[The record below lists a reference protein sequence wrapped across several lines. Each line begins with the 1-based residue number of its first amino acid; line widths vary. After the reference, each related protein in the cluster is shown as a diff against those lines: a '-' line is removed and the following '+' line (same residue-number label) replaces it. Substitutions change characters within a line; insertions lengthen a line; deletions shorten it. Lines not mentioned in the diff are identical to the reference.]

1 MLYISVLLTSFIQSL
16 IEWDHQLLLAIN
28 GWHAPWADWVMWY
41 ASKSTVWIP
50 LYVLLVVLL
59 AWRVFSP
66 ARHFSWRALRAVGVL
81 PRAVCLRRV
90 LLLVCVLA
98 AFGIATGAADYISSG
113 IIKHAV
119 CRFRPTQ
126 NPHLAHLVH
135 IVNGYRGGR
144 YGFVSSHAANTMA
157 CALLFSLL
165 YKNWKATVG
174 LMSWVALNCYS
185 RMYLGVHYP
194 SDIVGGLIVGA
205 ATALLVYWVLNRWV
219 LPAVRRGEASDR
231 KAAADGEA
239 PADGGSGTAQ
249 TAQP

>member
-1 MLYISVLLTSFIQSL
+1 MLLSTFIQTL
-16 IEWDHQLLLAIN
+16 IEFDHLLLLAIN
-28 GWHAPWADWVMWY
+28 GWHAPWADVLMWY

-50 LYVLLVVLL
+50 LYILLIGLL
-59 AWRVFSP
+59 AWRAFCPVGHLS
-66 ARHFSWRALRAVGVL
+66 ARAFRALSVMPKAFYW
-81 PRAVCLRRV
+81 RR
-90 LLLVCVLA
+90 LLLLFCLLV
-98 AFGIATGAADYISSG
+98 AFGIATGAADFISSG

-126 NPHLAHLVH
+126 NPHLAQLVH

-144 YGFVSSHAANTMA
+144 YGFVSSHAANTMS

-194 SDIVGGLIVGA
+194 SDIVGGLIVGT

-219 LPAVRRGEASDR
+219 LPWVQGSRGEEPDR
-231 KAAADGEA
+231 KAAADGEV
-239 PADGGSGTAQ
+239 PAGGDS
-249 TAQP
+249 